1 MPGADMSVLQD
12 ILVKAVEG
20 GASDVHLKSGES
32 PFFRVRGD
40 LVKSEFPAMSA
51 EELKRALLDILPEHI
66 RDKSANETE
75 IDFSH
80 YEEGAGR
87 FRVNVFLGS
96 NRPNLAFRH
105 VKTKI
110 PSVNQLHLP
119 PILEKLADS
128 NAGVIMVCGATS
140 SGKSTTL
147 AAMIHSINSSKNY
160 RIITIEDPI
169 EYVFEDIKSVITQRE
184 VGLDTPSFHSALRH
198 VLRQDPDVIMIGEMR
213 DRISLEVALNAAETG
228 HIVFSTLHANTAA
241 QSVQRILNFYT
252 AEEREQIR
260 YSLAANL
267 AAIICQRL
275 IPAAAGGMRPAV
287 EILINTPTVHKL
299 LIENKLETLQDA
311 IETGVDDGMQSFNRA
326 LYEMIKAGI
335 ITEKD
340 GMDYSPNPEA
350 LKMNLQGIFLSQ
362 DRRIL
367 GG

>member
-1 MPGADMSVLQD
+1 MSILQN
-12 ILVKAVEG
+12 ILAKAVAE

-40 LVKSEFPAMSA
+40 LVKSEFPAMSVD
-51 EELKRALLDILPEHI
+51 ELKHAVSEIIPKHLRE
-66 RDKSANETE
+66 KSATE
-75 IDFSH
+75 SEMDFSH
-80 YEEGAGR
+80 YEEGVGR
-87 FRVNVFLGS
+87 FRVNVFLGG

-110 PSVNQLHLP
+110 PSIDQLHLP
-119 PILEKLADS
+119 PTLEKLTDS
-128 NAGVIMVCGATS
+128 NRGVIMVCGATS

-147 AAMIHSINSSKNY
+147 AAMIHSINTTQNY

-213 DRISLEVALNAAETG
+213 DRISLEVALSAAETG

-260 YSLAANL
+260 YSLAGNL

-275 IPAAAGGMRPAV
+275 VPAAVGGVRPAV
-287 EILINTPTVHKL
+287 EILINTPMVHKL

-311 IETGVDDGMQSFNRA
+311 IETGGEDGMQSFNRA
-326 LYEMIKAGI
+326 LYDMIKGGI

-350 LKMNLQGIFLSQ
+350 LKMNLQGIFLDQ